1 MNILSIFVA
10 ELLVILV
17 GRFINQLRLLLILVT
32 CYIIT
37 NLRIATY
44 NSRGHGV
51 DRINYIQSLML
62 HNDVVLIQE
71 HWYNDANINQLESL
85 ISGISVIGISGMKED
100 ELLFGR
106 PYGGCAILYNN
117 LVKCTVS
124 PISYESK
131 RCMGCV
137 IRLNNIDYLLINV
150 YMPCDTRAA
159 EADPAYEQLLHDI
172 DYFIQLKPECDYV
185 IIGGDFNT
193 DISRVRSAHSIALNE
208 FCERP

>member
-1 MNILSIFVA
+1 MM
-10 ELLVILV
+10 
-17 GRFINQLRLLLILVT
+17 NQLRLLLILVT

-51 DRINYIQSLML
+51 DRISYIQSLML

-100 ELLFGR
+100 ELLIGR

-117 LVKCTVS
+117 LVKMYCE
-124 PISYESK
+124 SY
-131 RCMGCV
+131 
-137 IRLNNIDYLLINV
+137 LI
-150 YMPCDTRAA
+150 
-159 EADPAYEQLLHDI
+159 
-172 DYFIQLKPECDYV
+172 
-185 IIGGDFNT
+185 
-193 DISRVRSAHSIALNE
+193 
-208 FCERP
+208 

>member
-1 MNILSIFVA
+1 MM
-10 ELLVILV
+10 
-17 GRFINQLRLLLILVT
+17 NQLRLLLILVT

-51 DRINYIQSLML
+51 DRINYMYIRSLML
-62 HNDVVLIQE
+62 HNDVVLLQE

-106 PYGGCAILYNN
+106 PYGECAILYNN

-131 RCMGCV
+131 RCFEGYPAWRHDCSRSILQQCFEGFIYV
-137 IRLNNIDYLLINV
+137 VHLYVLCTIFSPSNGGGGGLKKINNQKGI
-150 YMPCDTRAA
+150 
-159 EADPAYEQLLHDI
+159 
-172 DYFIQLKPECDYV
+172 
-185 IIGGDFNT
+185 
-193 DISRVRSAHSIALNE
+193 
-208 FCERP
+208 